1 MNNFDYI
8 AEMCTKQ
15 GRDRDRA
22 LFSSWEREE
31 ISTFECARE
40 FLKNNNRRQ
49 TDYINALDFKLWL
62 NSLGYIRRGD
72 LWPENLRVK

>member
-1 MNNFDYI
+1 MTNFDYI

-15 GRDRDRA
+15 GRDRDRK
-22 LFSSWEREE
+22 LFGMWEREE

-62 NSLGYIRRGD
+62 NSLGYIRRED
-72 LWPENLRVK
+72 RWLKQ